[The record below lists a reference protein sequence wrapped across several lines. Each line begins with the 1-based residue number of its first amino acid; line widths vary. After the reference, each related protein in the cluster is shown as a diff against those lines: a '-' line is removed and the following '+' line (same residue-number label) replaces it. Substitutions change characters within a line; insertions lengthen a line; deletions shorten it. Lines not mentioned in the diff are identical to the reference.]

1 LNSGFNGFSQILQF
15 GAVQLYTTGTISLK
29 CNGYIYGQNRDG
41 AQIIA
46 CTGTN
51 APVSGCTSFT
61 GSPVDGAIVR
71 IELGNNTDLV
81 DARVE
86 GVSLN
91 TDSLAGSI
99 GVRAFGINENSA
111 IERMAITNDTF
122 RCIDIEGGYY
132 HRQLH
137 CFRRAMSR

>member
-1 LNSGFNGFSQILQF
+1 M
-15 GAVQLYTTGTISLK
+15 
-29 CNGYIYGQNRDG
+29 
-41 AQIIA
+41 
-46 CTGTN
+46 
-51 APVSGCTSFT
+51 
-61 GSPVDGAIVR
+61 DGAIVR